1 MKSSREICDTQ
12 NGKSFPWRKYTE
24 KELIDEFYRLTQ
36 KITKPNK
43 FPLPFS
49 TIGFK
54 FTNAFFQYERMNTPG
69 IGRPSTIQYWQ
80 KNYLNVI
87 KFSKKVNRDLFST
100 LNYFNHAP
108 SQFPIVTAGKIYK
121 YFGAKKIL
129 DPYAGWGD
137 RLLGAMAVD
146 IKYIGIDSNK
156 NLQELFKYMLSFLKS
171 MKTNSESTEH
181 QLELFNNFT
190 FASKVII
197 NKCENVDIEKL
208 DYDFVLT
215 SPPFWTKDK
224 MIERYGDIEIQR
236 TEFMKNSLIPVVSKC
251 FNSGVWVCLYIPE
264 DMYNEL
270 KNIIG
275 PSRKILQFK
284 VTNSKIAK
292 LYCWKKNSRN

>member
-1 MKSSREICDTQ
+1 MTSNNEICDSQ
-12 NGKSFPWRKYTE
+12 NGKSFPWRKYSE
-24 KELIDEFYRLTQ
+24 KELIHEFHRLTQ
-36 KITKPNK
+36 KITKPTK

-54 FTNAFFQYERMNTPG
+54 FSNAFFQYERMNTPG
-69 IGRPSTIQYWQ
+69 IGRPSTIQYWK

-137 RLLGAMAVD
+137 RLLGAMAVNVQ
-146 IKYIGIDSNK
+146 YIGIDSNK
-156 NLQELFKYMLSFLKS
+156 NLEELFKYMLSFLTT
-171 MKTNSESTEH
+171 MRTNS
-181 QLELFNNFT
+181 ELFNNFT
-190 FASKVII
+190 FLSQIII
-197 NKCENVDIEKL
+197 NKCENVNIEKL

-224 MIERYGDIEIQR
+224 MIERYGNIEIERSQ
-236 TEFMKNSLIPVVSKC
+236 FMKKSLIPVVSKC

-264 DMYNEL
+264 DMYTEL
-270 KNIIG
+270 QTIIG
-275 PSRKILQFK
+275 PCKKILEFK
-284 VTNSKIAK
+284 VTNCKIAK